1 MCLITS
7 LRVSFAA
14 VFISASPTFIFKF
27 PCGRQHNIQSHCFC
41 MLYSLPLHFHFHFPT
56 FPFKRPCGR
65 EETNEVEWARIVATN
80 VPRIPCFQR
89 HSSAQGCC
97 VCTRP
102 SEAQLLTEKG
112 GRETASPTR
121 LTLHARGSSGFHRA
135 QRSGTPPLARW
146 RNRAA
151 AAPPG
156 QNIGGDHRAGRSVVH
171 ARTRNTISFSSLQIT
186 LFWSPACI
194 SGHR

>member
-65 EETNEVEWARIVATN
+65 EETNEEESVRIVACN
-80 VPRIPCFQR
+80 VPRIPHFQR
-89 HSSAQGCC
+89 QSSAQGCC

-102 SEAQLLTEKG
+102 SEAQLLTKKG
-112 GRETASPTR
+112 GRKTVSPTR
-121 LTLHARGSSGFHRA
+121 LTLHARGSSGFRRA
-135 QRSGTPPLARW
+135 QRSETSIW
-146 RNRAA
+146 N
-151 AAPPG
+151 
-156 QNIGGDHRAGRSVVH
+156 
-171 ARTRNTISFSSLQIT
+171 
-186 LFWSPACI
+186 
-194 SGHR
+194 

>member
-65 EETNEVEWARIVATN
+65 EETNEVLWARIVATN
-80 VPRIPCFQR
+80 VPRTPRFQR
-89 HSSAQGCC
+89 HSSAQGSC
-97 VCTRP
+97 VCTRQAVAIV
-102 SEAQLLTEKG
+102 SHQRHTCIQKG
-112 GRETASPTR
+112 GKENSLPHS
-121 LTLHARGSSGFHRA
+121 LNFARAGFLRF
-135 QRSGTPPLARW
+135 
-146 RNRAA
+146 
-151 AAPPG
+151 PPG
-156 QNIGGDHRAGRSVVH
+156 ATVWNTSIGAL
-171 ARTRNTISFSSLQIT
+171 T
-186 LFWSPACI
+186 
-194 SGHR
+194 